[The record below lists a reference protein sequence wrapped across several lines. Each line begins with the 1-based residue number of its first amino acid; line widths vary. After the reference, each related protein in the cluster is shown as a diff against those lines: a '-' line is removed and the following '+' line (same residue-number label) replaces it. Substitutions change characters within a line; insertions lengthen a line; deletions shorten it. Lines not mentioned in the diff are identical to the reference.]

1 VKRLA
6 VIACLL
12 LNLSPPVLAAP
23 KPKAGLLNAPR
34 GPISIRSDT
43 LKVMQKKNKAVF
55 SGNVHAI
62 QGELLIRCKQLEVL
76 YSDSTESKGKSS
88 EIRSMIFTGDVAINQ
103 GERRGH
109 CQKATYDRVAERIV
123 CVGKPWVI
131 EGANR
136 IDGDQ
141 ITYLLARDEVQ
152 VIRPKAVLHLP
163 DKPVA
168 PTDRN
173 RP

>member
-1 VKRLA
+1 MKSLT
-6 VIACLL
+6 VITCLL
-12 LNLSPPVLAAP
+12 LALPPPLMAAP
-23 KPKAGLLNAPR
+23 KPKAGLRNAPK
-34 GPISIRSDT
+34 GPVSIRSDT

-55 SGNVHAI
+55 SGNVRTV
-62 QGELLIRCKQLEVL
+62 QGDLSISCKQLEVF
-76 YSDSTESKGKSS
+76 YAGSAGSEGESS
-88 EIRSMIFTGDVAINQ
+88 EIRSMVFTGDVAIDQ
-103 GERRGH
+103 GQRRGH

-163 DKPVA
+163 DKPAA
-168 PTDRN
+168 PTDRT
-173 RP
+173 RR